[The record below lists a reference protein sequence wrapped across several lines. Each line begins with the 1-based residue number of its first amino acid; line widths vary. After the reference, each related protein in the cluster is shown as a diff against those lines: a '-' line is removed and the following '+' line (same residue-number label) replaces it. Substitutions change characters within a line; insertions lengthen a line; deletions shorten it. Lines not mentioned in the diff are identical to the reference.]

1 MKLSSIKLK
10 TLFVGFFII
19 LLFFGFLYLS
29 YGFVIHISD
38 EAKRIDLAG
47 SERMRSLDISY
58 HLNKLSAMARREDRE
73 FHYSEIKSDIK
84 DFEEI
89 LYALKDGSKKYEIP
103 SISGALLDKEIQN
116 SLNSVITRWNNELRP
131 NIDNALQAF
140 DRGNKSLARSY
151 IKKYDSIV
159 HPYIRND
166 INRLMGILKEDI
178 KDDVKG
184 YIVKIL
190 MFLGIVGFIIFVI
203 YLYFIWTTVN
213 PLLQLSAVTKSMA
226 KGDFTIRSGYEGD
239 NEIGE
244 LASSFNKMA
253 ETLENMSKKS
263 V

>member
-29 YGFVIHISD
+29 YGFVIHMSD

-58 HLNKLSAMARREDRE
+58 HLNKLYEDRE

-89 LYALKDGSKKYEIP
+89 LYALRDGSKKFEIP
-103 SISGALLDKEIQN
+103 SISGALLDKDIQS
-116 SLNSVITRWNNELRP
+116 SLNTVITRWNNELRP

-140 DRGNKSLARSY
+140 DHGDKSLARSY

-159 HPYIRND
+159 HPYIRDD
-166 INRLMGILKEDI
+166 INRLMGILKEDV
-178 KDDVKG
+178 KGDVKE

-190 MFLGIVGFIIFVI
+190 MFLGIVGFVIFVI
-203 YLYFIWTTVN
+203 YLYFIWTTIN

-226 KGDFTIRSGYEGD
+226 KGDFTVRSGYEGD

>member
-1 MKLSSIKLK
+1 MKLSSIKSK

-58 HLNKLSAMARREDRE
+58 HLNKLPEDRE

-89 LYALKDGSKKYEIP
+89 LYALKDGSKKYELP
-103 SISGALLDKEIQN
+103 SISGALLDKEIQS
-116 SLNSVITRWNNELRP
+116 SLNTVITRWNNELRP

-140 DRGNKSLARSY
+140 DHGDKSLTRSY

-159 HPYIRND
+159 HPYIRDD
-166 INRLMGILKEDI
+166 INRLMGILKEDV
-178 KDDVKG
+178 KDDVKE

-190 MFLGIVGFIIFVI
+190 MFLGIVGFVIFVI
-203 YLYFIWTTVN
+203 YLYFIWTTIN